1 MLKVGIIGVG
11 TVGTSVANILIDNKN
26 IITARAGKEIVPT
39 IGVVSNLG
47 KKRDVSIKLTTNA
60 DEILEDDSIDIVVEL
75 MGGIDKPYEY
85 IKYALSQGKHVVTA
99 NKAVLA
105 KHMEE
110 FLALAKNHNAALL
123 YEASVGGGIPLIK
136 PLKQNA
142 RINNFYEISGIL
154 NGTSNFIL
162 SKMSKEGLEFAD
174 VLKQAQEKGYAEQDP
189 SDDIDGTDMARKISV
204 LSSTIFKKHLPLEQI
219 QINGIRHI
227 EKQDMD
233 IAKKAGCDIKL
244 IARSNYENNNYKAAV
259 EPVILKQNSIFA
271 QVSDAY
277 NIGMAKGDNLSEV
290 SFYGEGAGRYA
301 TANAVVSDLLD
312 IYNHEAIEHLAV
324 DFSST
329 KVNPI
334 LADYYVRLNDT
345 NKIEELK
352 AKLSAYNLINLHKGA
367 FIAEKITSSEI
378 KNYADEIN
386 VANQNYFIAR
396 LDDALIPSELL

>member
-1 MLKVGIIGVG
+1 MKIGILGLG
-11 TVGTSVANILIDNKN
+11 TVGGGVWDILSTTKFQEYDIKVKAALVRNKSKY
-26 IITARAGKEIVPT
+26 ISYEEQGL
-39 IGVVSNLG
+39 NLT
-47 KKRDVSIKLTTNA
+47 LEPY
-60 DEILEDDSIDIVVEL
+60 EILNDPEIDTVVEV

-85 IKYALSQGKHVVTA
+85 IKYALSKGKHVVTA

-244 IARSNYENNNYKAAV
+244 IAKSNYENNNYKAAV

-324 DFSST
+324 DFSIT

>member
-1 MLKVGIIGVG
+1 MKIGILGLG
-11 TVGTSVANILIDNKN
+11 TVGGGVWDILSTTKFQEYDIKVKAALVRNKSKYIFYEEQGLNLTLEPYDILNDPEID
-26 IITARAGKEIVPT
+26 T
-39 IGVVSNLG
+39 
-47 KKRDVSIKLTTNA
+47 
-60 DEILEDDSIDIVVEL
+60 VVEV

-85 IKYALSQGKHVVTA
+85 IKYALSKGKHVVTA

-189 SDDIDGTDMARKISV
+189 SDDIDGTDMARKLSV

-244 IARSNYENNNYKAAV
+244 IAKSNYEDNNYKAAV

-367 FIAEKITSSEI
+367 FIVEKITSSEI

>member
-1 MLKVGIIGVG
+1 MKIGILGLG
-11 TVGTSVANILIDNKN
+11 TVGGGVWDILYTTKFQEYDIKVKAALVRNKSKY
-26 IITARAGKEIVPT
+26 ISYEEQGL
-39 IGVVSNLG
+39 NLT
-47 KKRDVSIKLTTNA
+47 LEPY
-60 DEILEDDSIDIVVEL
+60 EILNDPEIDTVVEV

-174 VLKQAQEKGYAEQDP
+174 VLKEAQEKGYAEQDP

-244 IARSNYENNNYKAAV
+244 IARSNYEDNNYKAAV

>member
-1 MLKVGIIGVG
+1 MKIGILGLG
-11 TVGTSVANILIDNKN
+11 TVGGGVWDILSTTKFQEYDIKVKAALVRNKSKYISYEEQGLNLTLEPYDILNDPEID
-26 IITARAGKEIVPT
+26 T
-39 IGVVSNLG
+39 
-47 KKRDVSIKLTTNA
+47 
-60 DEILEDDSIDIVVEL
+60 VVEV

-244 IARSNYENNNYKAAV
+244 IARSTYDDNNYKAAV

-378 KNYADEIN
+378 KNYAGEIN
-386 VANQNYFIAR
+386 LANQNYFIAR

>member
-1 MLKVGIIGVG
+1 MKIGILGLG
-11 TVGTSVANILIDNKN
+11 TVGGGVWDILSTTKFQEYDIKVKAALVRNKSKYISYEEQGLNLTLEPYDILNDPEID
-26 IITARAGKEIVPT
+26 T
-39 IGVVSNLG
+39 
-47 KKRDVSIKLTTNA
+47 
-60 DEILEDDSIDIVVEL
+60 VVEV

-174 VLKQAQEKGYAEQDP
+174 VLKEAQEKGYAEQDP

-352 AKLSAYNLINLHKGA
+352 AKFSAYNLINLHKGA

-378 KNYADEIN
+378 KNYAGEIN
-386 VANQNYFIAR
+386 LANQNYFIAR

>member
-1 MLKVGIIGVG
+1 MKIGILGLG
-11 TVGTSVANILIDNKN
+11 TVGGGVWDILSTTKFQEYDIKVKAALVRNKSKY
-26 IITARAGKEIVPT
+26 ISYEEQG
-39 IGVVSNLG
+39 
-47 KKRDVSIKLTTNA
+47 LTLTLEPY
-60 DEILEDDSIDIVVEL
+60 EILNDPEIDTVVEV

-110 FLALAKNHNAALL
+110 FLVLAKNHNAALL

-244 IARSNYENNNYKAAV
+244 IARSNYEDNNYKAAV

-301 TANAVVSDLLD
+301 TANAIVSDLLD

-352 AKLSAYNLINLHKGA
+352 AKLSAYNLLNLHKGA

>member
-1 MLKVGIIGVG
+1 MKIGILGLG
-11 TVGTSVANILIDNKN
+11 TVGGGVWDILSTTKFQEYDIKVKAALVRNKSKY
-26 IITARAGKEIVPT
+26 ISYEEQGL
-39 IGVVSNLG
+39 NLT
-47 KKRDVSIKLTTNA
+47 LEPY
-60 DEILEDDSIDIVVEL
+60 EILNDPEIDTVVEV

-85 IKYALSQGKHVVTA
+85 IKYALSKGKHVVTA

-110 FLALAKNHNAALL
+110 FLALAKNHNVALL

-233 IAKKAGCDIKL
+233 IAKKAGCEIKL
-244 IARSNYENNNYKAAV
+244 IAKSNYEDNNYKAAV

>member
-1 MLKVGIIGVG
+1 MKIGILGLG
-11 TVGTSVANILIDNKN
+11 TVGGGVWDILSTTKFQEYDIKVKAALVRNKSKYISYEEQGLNLTLEPYDILNDPEID
-26 IITARAGKEIVPT
+26 T
-39 IGVVSNLG
+39 
-47 KKRDVSIKLTTNA
+47 
-60 DEILEDDSIDIVVEL
+60 VVEV

-367 FIAEKITSSEI
+367 FIAEKISSSQL
-378 KNYADEIN
+378 KNYAYEIN

-396 LDDALIPSELL
+396 LDDAIISSELL

>member
-1 MLKVGIIGVG
+1 MKIGILGLG
-11 TVGTSVANILIDNKN
+11 TVGGGVWDILSTTKFQEYDIKVKAALVRNKSKY
-26 IITARAGKEIVPT
+26 ISYEEQGL
-39 IGVVSNLG
+39 NLT
-47 KKRDVSIKLTTNA
+47 LEPY
-60 DEILEDDSIDIVVEL
+60 EILNDPEIDTVVEV

-244 IARSNYENNNYKAAV
+244 IARSNYEDNNYKAAV

-312 IYNHEAIEHLAV
+312 IYNLEAIEHLAV

>member
-1 MLKVGIIGVG
+1 MKIGILGLG
-11 TVGTSVANILIDNKN
+11 TVGGGVWDILSTTKFQEYDIKVKSALVRNKSKYISYEEQGLNLTLEPYDILNDPEID
-26 IITARAGKEIVPT
+26 T
-39 IGVVSNLG
+39 
-47 KKRDVSIKLTTNA
+47 
-60 DEILEDDSIDIVVEL
+60 VVEV

-162 SKMSKEGLEFAD
+162 SKMSKEDLEFAD
-174 VLKQAQEKGYAEQDP
+174 VLKEAQEKGYAEQDP

-378 KNYADEIN
+378 KNYAGEIN
-386 VANQNYFIAR
+386 LANQNYFIAR

>member
-1 MLKVGIIGVG
+1 MKIGILGLG
-11 TVGTSVANILIDNKN
+11 TVGGGVWDILSTTKFQEYDIKVKAALVRNKSKY
-26 IITARAGKEIVPT
+26 ISYEEQGL
-39 IGVVSNLG
+39 NLT
-47 KKRDVSIKLTTNA
+47 LEPY
-60 DEILEDDSIDIVVEL
+60 EILNDPEIDTVVEV

-85 IKYALSQGKHVVTA
+85 IKYALSKGKHVVTA

-244 IARSNYENNNYKAAV
+244 IAKSNYVDNNYKAAV

>member
-1 MLKVGIIGVG
+1 MKIGILGLG
-11 TVGTSVANILIDNKN
+11 TVGGGVWDILSTTKFQEYDIKVKAALVRNKSKY
-26 IITARAGKEIVPT
+26 ISYEEQGL
-39 IGVVSNLG
+39 NLT
-47 KKRDVSIKLTTNA
+47 LEPY
-60 DEILEDDSIDIVVEL
+60 EILNDPEIDTVVEV

-244 IARSNYENNNYKAAV
+244 IARSTYEDNNYKAAV

-312 IYNHEAIEHLAV
+312 IYNLEAIEHLAV

>member
-1 MLKVGIIGVG
+1 MKIGILGLG
-11 TVGTSVANILIDNKN
+11 TVGGGVWDILSTTKFQEYDIKVKTALVRNKSKY
-26 IITARAGKEIVPT
+26 ISYEEQGL
-39 IGVVSNLG
+39 NLTL
-47 KKRDVSIKLTTNA
+47 DPY
-60 DEILEDDSIDIVVEL
+60 EILNDPEIDTVVEV

-142 RINNFYEISGIL
+142 RIINFYEISGIL

-244 IARSNYENNNYKAAV
+244 IARSNYEDNNYKAAV

>member
-1 MLKVGIIGVG
+1 MKIGILGLG
-11 TVGTSVANILIDNKN
+11 TVGGGVWDILSTTKFQEYDIKVKAALVRNKSKYISYEEQGLNLTLEPYDILNDPEID
-26 IITARAGKEIVPT
+26 T
-39 IGVVSNLG
+39 
-47 KKRDVSIKLTTNA
+47 
-60 DEILEDDSIDIVVEL
+60 VVEV

-244 IARSNYENNNYKAAV
+244 IAKSNYEDNNYKAAV

-378 KNYADEIN
+378 KNYAGEIN
-386 VANQNYFIAR
+386 LANQNYFIAR

>member
-1 MLKVGIIGVG
+1 MKIGILGLG
-11 TVGTSVANILIDNKN
+11 TVGGGVWDILSTTKFQEYDIKVKAALVRNKSKYISYEEQGLNLTLEPYDILNDPEID
-26 IITARAGKEIVPT
+26 T
-39 IGVVSNLG
+39 
-47 KKRDVSIKLTTNA
+47 
-60 DEILEDDSIDIVVEL
+60 VVEV

-204 LSSTIFKKHLPLEQI
+204 LS
-219 QINGIRHI
+219 
-227 EKQDMD
+227 
-233 IAKKAGCDIKL
+233 
-244 IARSNYENNNYKAAV
+244 
-259 EPVILKQNSIFA
+259 
-271 QVSDAY
+271 
-277 NIGMAKGDNLSEV
+277 
-290 SFYGEGAGRYA
+290 
-301 TANAVVSDLLD
+301 
-312 IYNHEAIEHLAV
+312 
-324 DFSST
+324 
-329 KVNPI
+329 
-334 LADYYVRLNDT
+334 
-345 NKIEELK
+345 
-352 AKLSAYNLINLHKGA
+352 
-367 FIAEKITSSEI
+367 
-378 KNYADEIN
+378 
-386 VANQNYFIAR
+386 
-396 LDDALIPSELL
+396 

>member
-1 MLKVGIIGVG
+1 MKIGILGLG
-11 TVGTSVANILIDNKN
+11 TVGGGVWDILSTTKFQEYDIKVKTALVRNKSKY
-26 IITARAGKEIVPT
+26 ISYEEQGL
-39 IGVVSNLG
+39 NLT
-47 KKRDVSIKLTTNA
+47 LEPY
-60 DEILEDDSIDIVVEL
+60 EILNDPEIDTVVEV

-85 IKYALSQGKHVVTA
+85 IKYALSKGKHVVTA

-244 IARSNYENNNYKAAV
+244 IAKSNYEDNNYKAAV

-329 KVNPI
+329 KVNPV

>member
-1 MLKVGIIGVG
+1 MNIGIIGFGYWG
-11 TVGTSVANILIDNKN
+11 TNLVRNFANLKNVILKMVVDTRKERQDALLKLCPSAAFSVSADDILNDPEID
-26 IITARAGKEIVPT
+26 T
-39 IGVVSNLG
+39 
-47 KKRDVSIKLTTNA
+47 
-60 DEILEDDSIDIVVEL
+60 VVEV

-85 IKYALSQGKHVVTA
+85 IKYALSKGKHVVTA

-174 VLKQAQEKGYAEQDP
+174 VLKEAQEKGYAEQDP

-244 IARSNYENNNYKAAV
+244 IARSNYEDNNYKAAV

>member
-1 MLKVGIIGVG
+1 MKIGILGLG
-11 TVGTSVANILIDNKN
+11 TVGGGVWDILSTTKFQEYDIKVKAALVRNKSKY
-26 IITARAGKEIVPT
+26 ISYEEQGL
-39 IGVVSNLG
+39 NLT
-47 KKRDVSIKLTTNA
+47 LEPY
-60 DEILEDDSIDIVVEL
+60 EILNDPEIDTVVEV

-85 IKYALSQGKHVVTA
+85 IKYALSKGKHVVTA

-154 NGTSNFIL
+154 NGTSNIIL

-233 IAKKAGCDIKL
+233 IAKKAGCEIKL
-244 IARSNYENNNYKAAV
+244 IAKSNYEDNNYKAAV

>member
-1 MLKVGIIGVG
+1 MKIGILGLG
-11 TVGTSVANILIDNKN
+11 TVGGGVWDILSTTKFQEYDIKVKAALVRNKSKY
-26 IITARAGKEIVPT
+26 ISYEEQGL
-39 IGVVSNLG
+39 NLT
-47 KKRDVSIKLTTNA
+47 LEPY
-60 DEILEDDSIDIVVEL
+60 EILNDPEIDTVVEV

-85 IKYALSQGKHVVTA
+85 IKYALSKGKHVVTA

-189 SDDIDGTDMARKISV
+189 SDDIDGTDMARKLSV

-244 IARSNYENNNYKAAV
+244 IAKSNYEDNNYKAAV

>member
-1 MLKVGIIGVG
+1 MKIGILGLG
-11 TVGTSVANILIDNKN
+11 TVGGGVWDILSTTKFQEYDIKVKAALVRNKSKYISYEEQGLNLTLEPYDILNDPEID
-26 IITARAGKEIVPT
+26 T
-39 IGVVSNLG
+39 
-47 KKRDVSIKLTTNA
+47 
-60 DEILEDDSIDIVVEL
+60 VVEV

-174 VLKQAQEKGYAEQDP
+174 VLKEAQEKGYAEQDP

-378 KNYADEIN
+378 KNYAGEIN
-386 VANQNYFIAR
+386 LANQNYFIAR

>member
-1 MLKVGIIGVG
+1 MKIGILGLG
-11 TVGTSVANILIDNKN
+11 TVGGGVWDILSTTKFQEYDIKVKAALVRNKSKY
-26 IITARAGKEIVPT
+26 ISYEEQGL
-39 IGVVSNLG
+39 NLT
-47 KKRDVSIKLTTNA
+47 LEPY
-60 DEILEDDSIDIVVEL
+60 EILNDPEIDTVVEV

-85 IKYALSQGKHVVTA
+85 IKYALSKGKHVVTA

-233 IAKKAGCDIKL
+233 IAKKARCDIKL
-244 IARSNYENNNYKAAV
+244 IAKSNYEDNNYKAAV

>member
-1 MLKVGIIGVG
+1 MKIGILGLG
-11 TVGTSVANILIDNKN
+11 TVGGGVWDILSTTKFQEYDIKVKTALVRNKSKY
-26 IITARAGKEIVPT
+26 ISYEEQGL
-39 IGVVSNLG
+39 NLT
-47 KKRDVSIKLTTNA
+47 LEPY
-60 DEILEDDSIDIVVEL
+60 EILNDPEIDTVVEV

-85 IKYALSQGKHVVTA
+85 IKYALSKGKHVVTA

-244 IARSNYENNNYKAAV
+244 IAKSNYEDNNYKAAV

>member
-1 MLKVGIIGVG
+1 MKIGILGLG
-11 TVGTSVANILIDNKN
+11 TVGGGVWDILSTTKFQEYDIKVKTALVRNKSKY
-26 IITARAGKEIVPT
+26 ISYEEQGL
-39 IGVVSNLG
+39 NLT
-47 KKRDVSIKLTTNA
+47 LEPY
-60 DEILEDDSIDIVVEL
+60 EILNDPEIDTVVEV

-110 FLALAKNHNAALL
+110 FLALAKNNNAALL

-244 IARSNYENNNYKAAV
+244 IAKSNYEDNNYKAAV

-312 IYNHEAIEHLAV
+312 IYNKEDIEHIDI
-324 DFSST
+324 DFSKINMDSF
-329 KVNPI
+329 

-352 AKLSAYNLINLHKGA
+352 SKMHKYNLLNLNRQA
-367 FIAEKITSSEI
+367 FIVEKITSSEI
-378 KNYADEIN
+378 KNYADKIN

>member
-1 MLKVGIIGVG
+1 MKIGILGLCTFGGGVWDILSTTKFQEYDIKVKAALVR
-11 TVGTSVANILIDNKN
+11 NKSKY
-26 IITARAGKEIVPT
+26 ISYEEQGL
-39 IGVVSNLG
+39 NLT
-47 KKRDVSIKLTTNA
+47 LEPY
-60 DEILEDDSIDIVVEL
+60 EILNDPEIDTVVEV

-85 IKYALSQGKHVVTA
+85 IKYALSKGKHVVTA

-244 IARSNYENNNYKAAV
+244 IAKSNYEDNNYKAAV

>member
-1 MLKVGIIGVG
+1 MKIGILGLG
-11 TVGTSVANILIDNKN
+11 TVGGGVWDILSTTKFQEYDIKVKAALVRNKSKYISDEEQGLNLTLEPYDILNDPEID
-26 IITARAGKEIVPT
+26 T
-39 IGVVSNLG
+39 
-47 KKRDVSIKLTTNA
+47 
-60 DEILEDDSIDIVVEL
+60 VVEV

-244 IARSNYENNNYKAAV
+244 IARSTYEDNNYKAAV

>member
-1 MLKVGIIGVG
+1 MKIGILGLG
-11 TVGTSVANILIDNKN
+11 TVGGGVWDILSTTKFQEYDIKVKAALVRNKSKYISYEEQGLNLTLEPYDILNDPEID
-26 IITARAGKEIVPT
+26 T
-39 IGVVSNLG
+39 
-47 KKRDVSIKLTTNA
+47 
-60 DEILEDDSIDIVVEL
+60 VVEV

-233 IAKKAGCDIKL
+233 IAKK
-244 IARSNYENNNYKAAV
+244 
-259 EPVILKQNSIFA
+259 Q
-271 QVSDAY
+271 DA
-277 NIGMAKGDNLSEV
+277 
-290 SFYGEGAGRYA
+290 
-301 TANAVVSDLLD
+301 T
-312 IYNHEAIEHLAV
+312 
-324 DFSST
+324 
-329 KVNPI
+329 
-334 LADYYVRLNDT
+334 
-345 NKIEELK
+345 
-352 AKLSAYNLINLHKGA
+352 
-367 FIAEKITSSEI
+367 
-378 KNYADEIN
+378 
-386 VANQNYFIAR
+386 
-396 LDDALIPSELL
+396 

>member
-1 MLKVGIIGVG
+1 MKIGILGLG
-11 TVGTSVANILIDNKN
+11 TVGGGVWDILSTTKFQEYDIKVKAALVRNKSKYISYEEQGLNLTLEPYDILNDPEID
-26 IITARAGKEIVPT
+26 T
-39 IGVVSNLG
+39 
-47 KKRDVSIKLTTNA
+47 
-60 DEILEDDSIDIVVEL
+60 VVEV

-244 IARSNYENNNYKAAV
+244 IARSTYDDNNYKAAV

-378 KNYADEIN
+378 KNYAGEIN

>member
-1 MLKVGIIGVG
+1 MKIGILGLG
-11 TVGTSVANILIDNKN
+11 TVGGGVWDILSTTKFQEYDIKVKAALVRNKSKYISYEEQGLNLTLEPYDILNDPEID
-26 IITARAGKEIVPT
+26 T
-39 IGVVSNLG
+39 
-47 KKRDVSIKLTTNA
+47 
-60 DEILEDDSIDIVVEL
+60 VVEV

-174 VLKQAQEKGYAEQDP
+174 VLKEAQEKGYAEQDP

-233 IAKKAGCDIKL
+233 IAKKAGCEIKL
-244 IARSNYENNNYKAAV
+244 IARSNYDDNNYKAAV

-378 KNYADEIN
+378 KNYAGEIN
-386 VANQNYFIAR
+386 LANQNYFIAR

>member
-1 MLKVGIIGVG
+1 MKIGILGLG
-11 TVGTSVANILIDNKN
+11 TVGGGVWDILSTTKFQEYDIKVKAALVRNKSKY
-26 IITARAGKEIVPT
+26 ISYEEQGL
-39 IGVVSNLG
+39 NLT
-47 KKRDVSIKLTTNA
+47 LEPY
-60 DEILEDDSIDIVVEL
+60 EILNDPEIDTVVEV

-189 SDDIDGTDMARKISV
+189 SDDIDGTDMARKLSV

-244 IARSNYENNNYKAAV
+244 IARSNYEDNNYKAAV

-301 TANAVVSDLLD
+301 TANAIVSDLLD

-352 AKLSAYNLINLHKGA
+352 AKLSAYNLLNLHKGA
-367 FIAEKITSSEI
+367 FIVEKITSSEI

-386 VANQNYFIAR
+386 VANKNYFIAR

>member
-1 MLKVGIIGVG
+1 MKIGILGLG
-11 TVGTSVANILIDNKN
+11 TVGGGVWDILSTTKFQEYDIKVKAALVRNKSKY
-26 IITARAGKEIVPT
+26 ISYEEQGL
-39 IGVVSNLG
+39 NLT
-47 KKRDVSIKLTTNA
+47 LEPY
-60 DEILEDDSIDIVVEL
+60 EILNDPEIDTVVEV

-244 IARSNYENNNYKAAV
+244 IARSNYEDNNYKAAV

-378 KNYADEIN
+378 KNYAGEIN
-386 VANQNYFIAR
+386 LANQNYFIAR

>member
-1 MLKVGIIGVG
+1 MKICILGLG
-11 TVGTSVANILIDNKN
+11 TVGGGVWDILSTTKFQEYDIKVKAALVRNKSKYISYEEQGLNLTLEPYDILNDPEID
-26 IITARAGKEIVPT
+26 T
-39 IGVVSNLG
+39 
-47 KKRDVSIKLTTNA
+47 
-60 DEILEDDSIDIVVEL
+60 VVEV

-244 IARSNYENNNYKAAV
+244 IAKSNYEDNNYKAAV

>member
-1 MLKVGIIGVG
+1 MKIGILGLG
-11 TVGTSVANILIDNKN
+11 TVGGGVWDILSTTKFQEYDIKVKAALVRNKSKY
-26 IITARAGKEIVPT
+26 ISYEEQGL
-39 IGVVSNLG
+39 NLTLE
-47 KKRDVSIKLTTNA
+47 SY
-60 DEILEDDSIDIVVEL
+60 EILNDPEIDTVVEV

-244 IARSNYENNNYKAAV
+244 IARSNYVDNNYKAAV

>member
-1 MLKVGIIGVG
+1 MKIGILGLG
-11 TVGTSVANILIDNKN
+11 TVGGGVWDILSTTKFLEYDIKVKAALVRNKSKY
-26 IITARAGKEIVPT
+26 ISYEEQGL
-39 IGVVSNLG
+39 NLT
-47 KKRDVSIKLTTNA
+47 LEPY
-60 DEILEDDSIDIVVEL
+60 EILNDPEIDTVVEV

-244 IARSNYENNNYKAAV
+244 IARSTYEDNNYKAAV

>member
-1 MLKVGIIGVG
+1 MKIGILGLG
-11 TVGTSVANILIDNKN
+11 TVGGGVWDILSTTKFQEYDIKVKTALVRNKSKY
-26 IITARAGKEIVPT
+26 ISYEEQGL
-39 IGVVSNLG
+39 NLTL
-47 KKRDVSIKLTTNA
+47 DPY
-60 DEILEDDSIDIVVEL
+60 EILNDPEIDTVVEV

-110 FLALAKNHNAALL
+110 FLALAKNNNAALL

-204 LSSTIFKKHLPLEQI
+204 LSSTIFKKHLPLEHI

-244 IARSNYENNNYKAAV
+244 IAKSNYENNNYKAAV

-271 QVSDAY
+271 QVSDEY

-352 AKLSAYNLINLHKGA
+352 AKLSSYNLINLHKGA

>member
-1 MLKVGIIGVG
+1 MKIGILGLG
-11 TVGTSVANILIDNKN
+11 TVGGGVWDILSTTKFQEYDIKVKAALVRNKSKYISYEEQGLNLTLEPYDILNDPEID
-26 IITARAGKEIVPT
+26 T
-39 IGVVSNLG
+39 
-47 KKRDVSIKLTTNA
+47 
-60 DEILEDDSIDIVVEL
+60 VVEV

-85 IKYALSQGKHVVTA
+85 IKYALSKGKHVVTA

-110 FLALAKNHNAALL
+110 FLALAKNHNVALL

-244 IARSNYENNNYKAAV
+244 IAKSNYEDNNYKAAV

-378 KNYADEIN
+378 KNYAGEIN
-386 VANQNYFIAR
+386 LANQNYFIAR

>member
-1 MLKVGIIGVG
+1 MKIGILGLG
-11 TVGTSVANILIDNKN
+11 TVGGGVWDILSTTKFQEYDIKVKAALVRNKSKY
-26 IITARAGKEIVPT
+26 ISYEEQGL
-39 IGVVSNLG
+39 NLT
-47 KKRDVSIKLTTNA
+47 LEPY
-60 DEILEDDSIDIVVEL
+60 EILNDPEIDTVVEV

-85 IKYALSQGKHVVTA
+85 IKYALSKGKHVVTA

-110 FLALAKNHNAALL
+110 FLALAKNHSAALL

-244 IARSNYENNNYKAAV
+244 IARSNYEDNNYKAAV

>member
-1 MLKVGIIGVG
+1 MKIGILGLG
-11 TVGTSVANILIDNKN
+11 TVGGGVWDILSTTKFQEYDIKVKAALVRNKSKYISYEEQGLNLTLEPYDILNDPEID
-26 IITARAGKEIVPT
+26 T
-39 IGVVSNLG
+39 
-47 KKRDVSIKLTTNA
+47 
-60 DEILEDDSIDIVVEL
+60 VVEV

-85 IKYALSQGKHVVTA
+85 IKYALSQGKNVVTA

-244 IARSNYENNNYKAAV
+244 IAKSNYEDNNYKAAV

-277 NIGMAKGDNLSEV
+277 NIGMVKGDNLSEV

>member
-1 MLKVGIIGVG
+1 MKIGILGLG
-11 TVGTSVANILIDNKN
+11 TVGGGVWDILSTTKFQEYDIKVKAALVRNKSKY
-26 IITARAGKEIVPT
+26 ISYEEQGL
-39 IGVVSNLG
+39 NLT
-47 KKRDVSIKLTTNA
+47 LEPY
-60 DEILEDDSIDIVVEL
+60 EILNDPEIDTVVEV

-189 SDDIDGTDMARKISV
+189 SDDIDGTDMARKLSV

-244 IARSNYENNNYKAAV
+244 IARSTYEDNNYKAAV

-277 NIGMAKGDNLSEV
+277 NIGMAKGDNLCEV

>member
-1 MLKVGIIGVG
+1 MKIGILGLG
-11 TVGTSVANILIDNKN
+11 TVGGGVWDILSTTKFQECDIKVKAALVRNKSKY
-26 IITARAGKEIVPT
+26 ISYEEQGL
-39 IGVVSNLG
+39 NLT
-47 KKRDVSIKLTTNA
+47 LEPY
-60 DEILEDDSIDIVVEL
+60 EILNDPEIDTVVEV

-85 IKYALSQGKHVVTA
+85 IKYALSKGKHVVTA

-244 IARSNYENNNYKAAV
+244 IAKSNYEDNNYKAAV